1 MTRTIYLQGK
11 MGELFG
17 DVWNLNA
24 ATVAECMHG
33 IDCQREGKLKQ
44 YLLDCTEKGIKFTV
58 QRGKELLDYDN
69 LQMDLGEED
78 LIISPVPAGSGNK
91 LLKVIVGFVLLLASA
106 GMMAGAM
113 TVSATTG
120 AVSVSSYGALAA
132 GMALSMVGSVLLNQG
147 IAEYMAP
154 KQGMEKGDAF
164 LFDGPVNTTKQGIPV
179 PLAYGQLLVG
189 GATISFGFTDTE
201 VTSASGFTFSNSTGG
216 VYSASA
222 STPPNS
228 GTAITAESTTPA
240 SIPAAQS
247 EHIDWNFDKGEL

>member
-33 IDCQREGKLKQ
+33 IDCQREGKLKK

-69 LQMDLGEED
+69 LQMDLGEDD
-78 LIISPVPAGSGNK
+78 LIISPVPAGSANK
-91 LLKVIVGFVLLLASA
+91 LLKVVVGFALMVLSVFMMMGSPGLLMIAA
-106 GMMAGAM
+106 
-113 TVSATTG
+113 
-120 AVSVSSYGALAA
+120 AVAVG
-132 GMALSMVGSVLLNQG
+132 MVGSTLLNSG
-147 IAEYMAP
+147 VAEYMAP
-154 KQGMEKGDAF
+154 KKPGDKGDAF
-164 LFDGPVNTTKQGIPV
+164 LFDGPVNTVKQGIPV

-240 SIPAAQS
+240 SIPAAQP

>member
-69 LQMDLGEED
+69 LQMDLGEDD

-91 LLKVIVGFVLLLASA
+91 LLKVIVGFALLVL
-106 GMMAGAM
+106 GAW
-113 TVSATTG
+113 
-120 AVSVSSYGALAA
+120 AA
-132 GMALSMVGSVLLNQG
+132 GMALAAGSTLGMIGYLSLSVAAGLVGSALLNSG
-147 IAEYMAP
+147 VAEYMAP
-154 KQGMEKGDAF
+154 KKPGDKGDAF

-216 VYSASA
+216 AYSASA

-240 SIPAAQS
+240 SIPAAQP

>member
-69 LQMDLGEED
+69 LQMDLGEDD

-91 LLKVIVGFVLLLASA
+91 LLKVIVGFVLMVGAAMLL
-106 GMMAGAM
+106 GPAGA
-113 TVSATTG
+113 VATME
-120 AVSVSSYGALAA
+120 AGALKFLAYA
-132 GMALSMVGSVLLNQG
+132 GTMAMGMIGSVLLNQG
-147 IAEYMAP
+147 VAEYMAP
-154 KQGMEKGDAF
+154 KKPGEKGDAF
-164 LFDGPVNTTKQGIPV
+164 LFDGPVNTTKQGVPV

-189 GATISFGFTDTE
+189 GATISFGFTDDE

-216 VYSASA
+216 TYSASIG
-222 STPPNS
+222 TPPNS
-228 GTAITAESTTPA
+228 ATPIISDSTTPGT
-240 SIPAAQS
+240 IPATKP

>member
-44 YLLDCTEKGIKFTV
+44 YLMDCTEKGIKFTV

-69 LQMDLGEED
+69 LQMDLGEDD

-91 LLKVIVGFVLLLASA
+91 LLKVIVGFALMVVAA
-106 GMMAGAM
+106 AVMAGLM
-113 TVSATTG
+113 LTG
-120 AVSVSSYGALAA
+120 LGPIAALAVGIA
-132 GMALSMVGSVLLNQG
+132 VGMVGSALLNSG
-147 IAEYMAP
+147 VAEYMAP
-154 KQGMEKGDAF
+154 KKPGEKGDAF

-240 SIPAAQS
+240 SIPAAQP

>member
-58 QRGKELLDYDN
+58 QRGEELLDYDN
-69 LQMDLGEED
+69 LQMDLGEDD
-78 LIISPVPAGSGNK
+78 LIISPVPSGSANK
-91 LLKVIVGFVLLLASA
+91 LLKVIVGFALMVVGAA
-106 GMMAGAM
+106 MMMSG
-113 TVSATTG
+113 G
-120 AVSVSSYGALAA
+120 WLALAA
-132 GMALSMVGSVLLNQG
+132 GMAVGMVGSALLNSG
-147 IAEYMAP
+147 VAEYMAP
-154 KQGMEKGDAF
+154 KKPGDKGDAF

-216 VYSASA
+216 AYSASA

-240 SIPAAQS
+240 SIPAAQP
-247 EHIDWNFDKGEL
+247 EDIDWNFDKGEL

>member
-69 LQMDLGEED
+69 LQMNLGEDD

-91 LLKVIVGFVLLLASA
+91 LLKVIVGFALMVTAAIFMGPAAAAFAAAPSLGGFLAVA
-106 GMMAGAM
+106 G
-113 TVSATTG
+113 
-120 AVSVSSYGALAA
+120 Y
-132 GMALSMVGSVLLNQG
+132 MALGMIGSALLNSG
-147 IAEYMAP
+147 VAEYMAP
-154 KQGMEKGDAF
+154 KKPGEKGDAF

-189 GATISFGFTDTE
+189 GATISFGFTDSE

-216 VYSASA
+216 AYSSSA
-222 STPPNS
+222 GTPPNS
-228 GTAITAESTTPA
+228 GTAIAAESTTPA
-240 SIPAAQS
+240 SVPAPQP

>member
-69 LQMDLGEED
+69 LQMDLGEDD

-91 LLKVIVGFVLLLASA
+91 LLKVIVGFALMVGAAMLMGPALAYGFTLKGVLY
-106 GMMAGAM
+106 
-113 TVSATTG
+113 VG
-120 AVSVSSYGALAA
+120 AVMAM
-132 GMALSMVGSVLLNQG
+132 GMIGSALLNSG
-147 IAEYMAP
+147 VAEYMAP
-154 KQGMEKGDAF
+154 KKAGEKGDAF
-164 LFDGPVNTTKQGIPV
+164 LFDGPVNNVKEGIAV
-179 PLAYGQLLVG
+179 PLAYGQVLVG
-189 GATISFGFTDTE
+189 GATISFGFSDHE
-201 VTSASGFTFSNSTGG
+201 VSSSSGFTFSQSNGG
-216 VYSASA
+216 VYST
-222 STPPNS
+222 STSSPPNS
-228 GTAITAESTTPA
+228 STAIAAESTTPD
-240 SIPAAQS
+240 SVDAQVS
-247 EHIDWNFDKGEL
+247 ESIDWNFGGGDEL

>member
-17 DVWNLNA
+17 DVWSLNA

-33 IDCQREGKLKQ
+33 IDCQREGRLKQ

-69 LQMDLGEED
+69 LQMDLGEDD

-91 LLKVIVGFVLLLASA
+91 LLKVIVGFVLMVGAAMILGPSGAIAVAELAGA
-106 GMMAGAM
+106 AKFFAVAGAM
-113 TVSATTG
+113 AM
-120 AVSVSSYGALAA
+120 
-132 GMALSMVGSVLLNQG
+132 GMIGSVLLNSG

-154 KQGMEKGDAF
+154 KKPGEKGDSF
-164 LFDGPVNTTKQGIPV
+164 LFDGPVNTTKQGVPV

-189 GATISFGFTDTE
+189 GATISFGFTDDE

-216 VYSASA
+216 TYSASIG
-222 STPPNS
+222 TPPNS
-228 GTAITAESTTPA
+228 ATPIISESTTPA
-240 SIPAAQS
+240 TIPAAKP

>member
-17 DVWNLNA
+17 DVWSLNA

-33 IDCQREGKLKQ
+33 IDCQREGRLKE

-69 LQMDLGEED
+69 LQMDLGEDD

-91 LLKVIVGFVLLLASA
+91 LLKVIVGF
-106 GMMAGAM
+106 
-113 TVSATTG
+113 
-120 AVSVSSYGALAA
+120 ALMVTAAYLMAA
-132 GMALSMVGSVLLNQG
+132 GGFGGVVGFLKFGGLVALGMIGSVMLNSG

-154 KQGMEKGDAF
+154 KKPGEKGDAF
-164 LFDGPVNTTKQGIPV
+164 LFDGPVNTTKQGVPV

-189 GATISFGFTDTE
+189 GATISFGFTDDE

-216 VYSASA
+216 TYSASIG
-222 STPPNS
+222 TPPNS
-228 GTAITAESTTPA
+228 ATPIISESTTPA
-240 SIPAAQS
+240 TIPAAKP